1 MENNIDH
8 DYTGTDDNKFK
19 KNHPSIIM
27 IKRKNNP
34 CRSFSFFSVQHDDIL
49 KKTKNL
55 GTAKTSQESDVLIKI
70 LKTNYEFFET
80 RALRNNIDSNV
91 SFEKYVN
98 NICKKASQ
106 KLNPLARISSNDS
119 KTKSNHETIYYFA
132 V

>member
-8 DYTGTDDNKFK
+8 DYTEADDIVFNAINKFK

-49 KKTKNL
+49 KKTKSL
-55 GTAKTSQESDVLIKI
+55 GTAKTSRESDVLIKI

-80 RALRNNIDSNV
+80 RALRDNI
-91 SFEKYVN
+91 
-98 NICKKASQ
+98 
-106 KLNPLARISSNDS
+106 
-119 KTKSNHETIYYFA
+119 
-132 V
+132 

>member
-27 IKRKNNP
+27 IKIKNNP
-34 CRSFSFFSVQHDDIL
+34 CRIFSFFSVQHDYIL

-70 LKTNYEFFET
+70 LKKNYEFFET
-80 RALRNNIDSNV
+80 RALRNNI
-91 SFEKYVN
+91 
-98 NICKKASQ
+98 
-106 KLNPLARISSNDS
+106 
-119 KTKSNHETIYYFA
+119 
-132 V
+132 

>member
-34 CRSFSFFSVQHDDIL
+34 CRSFSFSVQHDDIL

-80 RALRNNIDSNV
+80 RALRNNI
-91 SFEKYVN
+91 
-98 NICKKASQ
+98 
-106 KLNPLARISSNDS
+106 
-119 KTKSNHETIYYFA
+119 
-132 V
+132 